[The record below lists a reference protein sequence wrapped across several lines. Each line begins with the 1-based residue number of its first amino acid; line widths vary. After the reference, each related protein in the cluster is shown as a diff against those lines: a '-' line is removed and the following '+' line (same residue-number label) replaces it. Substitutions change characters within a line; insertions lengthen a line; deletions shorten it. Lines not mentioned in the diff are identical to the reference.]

1 MARLHGGVH
10 SLSRLCGLSRS
21 TKPKAEYLQR
31 LTTCLGDHIKL
42 ISEGKKGP
50 NVLKCYTSLK
60 VGEKYV

>member
-42 ISEGKKGP
+42 IQKGKKAQMF
-50 NVLKCYTSLK
+50 
-60 VGEKYV
+60 